1 MLRKLQTE
9 FQQFKREAEI
19 DKAQAKEAAAE
30 IAAAKMSGLE
40 GEIIVL
46 KTTSAVLKD
55 EHAELQAN

>member
-1 MLRKLQTE
+1 ME

-30 IAAAKMSGLE
+30 IAAKMSGLPANDKR
-40 GEIIVL
+40 GP
-46 KTTSAVLKD
+46 KD